1 VTIIGCDVVVVGP
14 VVVAISST
22 LRILLV
28 ISFRCVGSSLR
39 ILPRRSRA
47 AYTTWWEAN
56 LEVVHN
62 PSDLFLV
69 VHVVDQRLAEH
80 SAHAFQHRGVEVE
93 AFIQTFVRTQETSL
107 EGETVNQAEVLPH
120 HLPSTRF
127 FALLDCEAALVEAK
141 HIVVL
146 TE

>member
-1 VTIIGCDVVVVGP
+1 VTIIGCDVVVVSP
-14 VVVAISST
+14 VVVAICST

-39 ILPRRSRA
+39 ILPGRSRA

-69 VHVVDQRLAEH
+69 VHVVDQSLAER
-80 SAHAFQHRGVEVE
+80 SAHTFERRGVEVE

-107 EGETVNQAEVLPH
+107 ESETVNQAEVLPH
-120 HLPSTRF
+120 DLSSTRF
-127 FALLDCEAALVEAK
+127 FALLHCKAALFEAK

-146 TE
+146 AE